1 MGRVKISTNESV
13 SVGIAEG
20 LKRRG
25 VEACSARD
33 AGNLGLTDEEQ
44 LIYACKEKLSIFTH
58 DTDFLQI
65 AAGWLDKGRTHQ
77 GIIYCHQKRYS
88 IGECVRKLRVLTSL
102 LSSEDMVDG
111 FVKSRH
117 PVEKRGPGFL

>member
-1 MGRVKISTNESV
+1 MGKIRIYTDESA
-13 SVGIAEG
+13 SVAIEEG

-25 VEACSARD
+25 VDAFSARD

-44 LIYACKEKLSIFTH
+44 LVYAGKEKVTVFTH

-65 AAGWLDKGRTHQ
+65 AARWLDEGRTHQ

-88 IGECVRKLRVLTSL
+88 VGECVRKLRLLTAVLTS
-102 LSSEDMVDG
+102 EDMIN
-111 FVKSRH
+111 H
-117 PVEKRGPGFL
+117 IEFL